1 MNMYFEKPYSFKN
14 SCIEG
19 RMSFCIM
26 NMYFEKPYTVLRILV
41 LKGGASVRVEGE
53 GSGDG
58 SQRYSWHQV

>member
-1 MNMYFEKPYSFKN
+1 
-14 SCIEG
+14 
-19 RMSFCIM
+19 M